1 MTRIAR
7 RRLKLGNQPSC
18 RANAHMVSKRD
29 GRIEDVGRRSERMKT
44 NTTKRGG
51 GDDSGEA
58 GEQE

>member
-1 MTRIAR
+1 MTRLAR
-7 RRLKLGNQPSC
+7 RRLKLGDQPSC
-18 RANAHMVSKRD
+18 RANAHMVNTSD

-51 GDDSGEA
+51 GGDSGEE